1 MTQLTAARAG
11 TITGEMETVARAEGR
26 DPGWLAAEIAA
37 GRVVIPYNRAR
48 SFTPVGIGNGLRTKV
63 NANIGTSPLRSCME
77 EELVKLRAAVEAGA
91 DAVMD
96 LSTGGDLEAI
106 RREVIENSPVMV
118 GTVPIYQVSAEC
130 AEAEGGN
137 ILQMTA
143 DQFFNVVEKHAVSGV
158 DFVTVHCGV
167 TRAVVDLVDAN
178 SRVGGVVSRGGA
190 MLAAWIREHG
200 EENPL
205 YAQFDRLLEICLE
218 HDVTLSLG
226 DGLRPG
232 AIADAGD
239 GPQVAELVVLGE
251 LARRSREAGVQV
263 MIEGPGHVP
272 LHKVAAQVRMQKD
285 LCEGA
290 PFYVLGPLTTDISP
304 GYDHISSA
312 IGGAVAAMAGADFLC
327 YVTPAEHLRLPDP
340 EDVREGVIGARIA
353 AHSGDI
359 AKGIPGA
366 AERDL
371 AMSTSRKALDWEGMF
386 AQAIDPV
393 RARKFRSEGDGMS
406 HEVCTMCGKFC
417 SIHLDNLTRPG
428 TEPQPS

>member
-11 TITGEMETVARAEGR
+11 TITGEMEAVARAEGR

-130 AEAEGGN
+130 ADQGGN

-143 DQFFNVVEKHAVSGV
+143 GQFFDVVEKHAVSGV

-167 TRAVVDLVDAN
+167 TRAVIHQVDAKT
-178 SRVGGVVSRGGA
+178 RVGGVVSRGGA

-205 YAQFDRLLEICLE
+205 YSQFDRLLEICLE

-239 GPQVAELVVLGE
+239 GPQVA
-251 LARRSREAGVQV
+251 
-263 MIEGPGHVP
+263 
-272 LHKVAAQVRMQKD
+272 
-285 LCEGA
+285 
-290 PFYVLGPLTTDISP
+290 
-304 GYDHISSA
+304 
-312 IGGAVAAMAGADFLC
+312 
-327 YVTPAEHLRLPDP
+327 
-340 EDVREGVIGARIA
+340 
-353 AHSGDI
+353 
-359 AKGIPGA
+359 
-366 AERDL
+366 
-371 AMSTSRKALDWEGMF
+371 
-386 AQAIDPV
+386 
-393 RARKFRSEGDGMS
+393 
-406 HEVCTMCGKFC
+406 
-417 SIHLDNLTRPG
+417 
-428 TEPQPS
+428 

>member
-48 SFTPVGIGNGLRTKV
+48 SFTPVGIGHGLRTKV
-63 NANIGTSPLRSCME
+63 NANLGTSPLRSCME
-77 EELVKLRAAVEAGA
+77 EELGKLRAAVEAGA

-106 RREVIENSPVMV
+106 RREIIDNSPVMV

-130 AEAEGGN
+130 ADRGGN

-143 DQFFNVVEKHAVSGV
+143 DLFMDVVKKHAVSGV
-158 DFVTVHCGV
+158 DFITVHCGV
-167 TRAVVDLVDAN
+167 TKGVVELVDSN
-178 SRVGGVVSRGGA
+178 TRVGGVVSRGGA

-218 HDVTLSLG
+218 HDMTLSLG
-226 DGLRPG
+226 PG

-272 LHKVAAQVRMQKD
+272 LHKVAAQVQMEKD
-285 LCEGA
+285 LCDGA

-327 YVTPAEHLRLPDP
+327 YVTPAEHLRLPD
-340 EDVREGVIGARIA
+340 EADVREGVIGARIA

-366 AERDL
+366 ADRDL

-393 RARKFRSEGDGMS
+393 RARQFRSEGDGMD
-406 HEVCTMCGKFC
+406 HE
-417 SIHLDNLTRPG
+417 IHLDNLTKPETETAQPAEAEKAGSRP
-428 TEPQPS
+428 S

>member
-11 TITGEMETVARAEGR
+11 TITKEMEAVARAEGR

-48 SFTPVGIGNGLRTKV
+48 SFAPVGIGHGLRTKV
-63 NANIGTSPLRSCME
+63 NANLGTSPLRSCME
-77 EELVKLRAAVEAGA
+77 EELVKLKAAVEAGA

-106 RREVIENSPVMV
+106 RREIIDNSPVMV

-130 AEAEGGN
+130 ADRGGN

-143 DQFFNVVEKHAVSGV
+143 DQFMDVVRKHAVSGV
-158 DFVTVHCGV
+158 DFITVHCGV
-167 TRAVVDLVDAN
+167 TRSVVDLVDSN
-178 SRVGGVVSRGGA
+178 TRVGGVVSRGGA

-218 HDVTLSLG
+218 HDMTLSLG

-272 LHKVAAQVRMQKD
+272 LDKVAAQVQMEKD
-285 LCEGA
+285 LCGGA

-312 IGGAVAAMAGADFLC
+312 IGGAVAAMSGADFLC
-327 YVTPAEHLRLPDP
+327 YVTPAEHLRLPDAA
-340 EDVREGVIGARIA
+340 DVREGVIGARIA

-366 AERDL
+366 ADRDL

-393 RARKFRSEGDGMS
+393 RARQWRSEGDGMD

-417 SIHLDNLTRPG
+417 SIHLDNLTKPE
-428 TEPQPS
+428 TEPRPS